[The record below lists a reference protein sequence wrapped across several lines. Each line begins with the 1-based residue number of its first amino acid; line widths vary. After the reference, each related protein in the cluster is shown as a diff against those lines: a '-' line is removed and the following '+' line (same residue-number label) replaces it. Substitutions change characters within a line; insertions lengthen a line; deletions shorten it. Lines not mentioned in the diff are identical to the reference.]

1 MARKFWLGVGL
12 LLLVCVAIGIYWT
25 NRLDI
30 PNPKPWWY
38 GKDVVV
44 RMEVWEPGKDMA
56 TFAMTMPKK
65 TLDMMYGFGF
75 KSAIEVDGR
84 EIQIRSIWKD
94 LQRLPKGEKMR
105 LTESDEVLVIWI
117 EERGEGGTAGP
128 TDVPAGSQGG
138 QAPVDTAGSGV

>member
-12 LLLVCVAIGIYWT
+12 LLLICIAIGIYWT

-65 TLDMMYGFGF
+65 TLDTMYALGV
-75 KSAIEVDGR
+75 KSEIDVDGR
-84 EIQIRSIWKD
+84 QIQLRSIWKD
-94 LQRLPKGEKMR
+94 LQRLPKNEKLR
-105 LTESDEVLVIWI
+105 FTEEGSILVMWI
-117 EERGEGGTAGP
+117 EERGEGGTPGP
-128 TDVPAGSQGG
+128 TDVPAGPRDG
-138 QAPVDTAGSGV
+138 QAPVDTVGSGA